1 MSKDKILN
9 DFRDLFISF
18 LQNMY
23 ILAPNTILTH
33 NSSIIE
39 SFIKQKINIVMDI
52 YIKKVLIYKNEFNKN
67 PELFISTHD
76 FQQDLQ
82 EFKEVNLD
90 QIFIFKNIWNKL
102 NNDNKKIIIQFI
114 SYFNQ
119 LSEKYLNLM

>member
-1 MSKDKILN
+1 MSGN
-9 DFRDLFISF
+9 YLFYEGKKKCYS
-18 LQNMY
+18 
-23 ILAPNTILTH
+23 
-33 NSSIIE
+33 
-39 SFIKQKINIVMDI
+39 

-82 EFKEVNLD
+82 EFKEVNLDKGIQSPSKGSIGFLD

>member
-1 MSKDKILN
+1 MSDKLLN

-23 ILAPNTILTH
+23 ILCPNTVLTH
-33 NSSIIE
+33 NKTIIE

-52 YIKKVLIYKNEFNKN
+52 YIKKVLIYKNDFNKN
-67 PELFISTHD
+67 PELFISTHN
-76 FQQDLQ
+76 FEEDLK
-82 EFKEVNLD
+82 EFKDVKLD
-90 QIFIFKNIWNKL
+90 QIFIFRNIWNQL

-114 SYFNQ
+114 NYFNQ

>member
-1 MSKDKILN
+1 MSKEKVLN

-23 ILAPNTILTH
+23 ILCPNTVLTH
-33 NSSIIE
+33 NKSVIE

-90 QIFIFKNIWNKL
+90 QIFIFKNIWNQL

-114 SYFNQ
+114 NYFNQ